1 MAQVDL
7 RSEARL
13 NYGWS
18 SQSMD
23 QETGLSNP
31 WISLILMRDT
41 ACRLSLRKSALMT
54 VFEVMT
60 EVGIWRIDPT
70 IKLG

>member
-13 NYGWS
+13 DYGWS
-18 SQSMD
+18 SQSVD
-23 QETGLSNP
+23 QETGLSSP

-41 ACRLSLRKSALMT
+41 ASPFFLP
-54 VFEVMT
+54 E
-60 EVGIWRIDPT
+60 ERIEDSF
-70 IKLG
+70 